1 MKIIVVK
8 WRSSS
13 GRGHIG
19 RLIQTQTYWSRD
31 DTGQTYT
38 GLMEKTIEAQTW
50 RMMRP
55 RLQTSQLCLSPKMV
69 KYGQNTVG
77 PQSHY
82 GQIEA
87 KLAASPC
94 TASLSRN
101 RRKTMMTTEDND
113 RRQQQSMSDGHCL
126 PFMRMSSLDDGQRR
140 QPLKAQWI
148 DLETCHSTRMEAG
161 GAVRDVPTC

>member
-1 MKIIVVK
+1 M
-8 WRSSS
+8 
-13 GRGHIG
+13 
-19 RLIQTQTYWSRD
+19 
-31 DTGQTYT
+31 
-38 GLMEKTIEAQTW
+38 EAQTW

-87 KLAASPC
+87 NLAA
-94 TASLSRN
+94 ASLSRN

-113 RRQQQSMSDGHCL
+113 RRQHQSMSDGHCL
-126 PFMRMSSLDDGQRR
+126 QLKRMSSLDDR
-140 QPLKAQWI
+140 Q
-148 DLETCHSTRMEAG
+148 
-161 GAVRDVPTC
+161 